1 MPNYLYGDDLAEF
14 IIALQVV
21 LTRRIHKSI
30 TILLFFIKIYLF
42 LHIIEAMQVLI
53 HLISRLPLR
62 YLQSVGAFL
71 GLLSYWFSP
80 KDKALI
86 HENLGL
92 AQQMYDF
99 KASPKEVAKSAGK
112 MLTDSLWIWQHPQ
125 EAIKKTELVHWDL
138 VEQAMSEGK
147 GLLMLTPHLGA
158 FEMIP
163 RVLAEHF
170 PATIIYK
177 PAKQSWLNELI
188 EKGRAHPRMNFVP
201 ANMQGVRQI
210 ARALVRGEAVGIL
223 PDQVPGN
230 GEGVWAPFFGKPAYT
245 AVLPAKIALKNNIP
259 TIVFS
264 AIRKPHG
271 AGWKMIAQRITE
283 PFNADPLIAATQL
296 NQFLEH
302 VIIQN
307 PEQYLW
313 MYKRYKHP
321 SGAPLPPSS

>member
-1 MPNYLYGDDLAEF
+1 M
-14 IIALQVV
+14 
-21 LTRRIHKSI
+21 HW
-30 TILLFFIKIYLF
+30 
-42 LHIIEAMQVLI
+42 LI
-53 HLISRLPLR
+53 HLIGRLPLK

-71 GLLSYWFSP
+71 GLLTYWFSP

-86 HENLGL
+86 LENLSY
-92 AQQMYDF
+92 AQALYSF
-99 KASPKEVAKSAGK
+99 NASPKEVAKSAGK
-112 MLTDSLWIWQHPQ
+112 MLTDSLWIWQHPK
-125 EAIKKTELVHWDL
+125 EALKKTELIHWDV
-138 VEQAMSEGK
+138 VEQAMEEGK

-177 PAKQSWLNELI
+177 PAKQAWLNDLI
-188 EKGRAHPRMNFVP
+188 EEGRAHPRMNFVP

-264 AIRKPHG
+264 AIRKPDG
-271 AGWKMIAQRITE
+271 DGWSMIAQRISE
-283 PFNADPLIAATQL
+283 PFSSDSVTAATQL
-296 NQFLEH
+296 NHFLEQ

-321 SGAPLPPSS
+321 AGAPPPPPE

>member
-1 MPNYLYGDDLAEF
+1 M
-14 IIALQVV
+14 
-21 LTRRIHKSI
+21 HW
-30 TILLFFIKIYLF
+30 
-42 LHIIEAMQVLI
+42 LI
-53 HLISRLPLR
+53 HLIGRLPLK

-71 GLLSYWFSP
+71 GLLTYWFSP

-86 HENLGL
+86 LENLSY
-92 AQQMYDF
+92 AQELYSF
-99 KASPKEVAKSAGK
+99 NASPKEVAKSAGK
-112 MLTDSLWIWQHPQ
+112 MLTDSLWIWQHPE
-125 EAIKKTELVHWDL
+125 EALKKTELIHWDV
-138 VEQAMSEGK
+138 VEQAMEEGK

-177 PAKQSWLNELI
+177 PAKQAWLNDLI
-188 EKGRAHPRMNFVP
+188 EEGRAHPRMNFVP

-264 AIRKPHG
+264 AIRKPDG
-271 AGWKMIAQRITE
+271 DGWSMFAQRISE
-283 PFNADPLIAATQL
+283 PFSSDSVTAATQL
-296 NQFLEH
+296 NHFLEQ
-302 VIIQN
+302 VIIKN

-321 SGAPLPPSS
+321 AGAPLPPSE

>member
-1 MPNYLYGDDLAEF
+1 ME
-14 IIALQVV
+14 
-21 LTRRIHKSI
+21 RSI
-30 TILLFFIKIYLF
+30 TILLIFFKLHGF
-42 LHIIEAMQVLI
+42 LHIIEGMHGLI
-53 HLISRLPLR
+53 HLIGRLPLR

-71 GLLSYWFSP
+71 GLLTYWFSP

-86 HENLGL
+86 LENLSYAHKL
-92 AQQMYDF
+92 YNFQ
-99 KASPKEVAKSAGK
+99 ASPKEVAKSAGK

-125 EAIKKTELVHWDL
+125 EALKKTELIHWDV
-138 VEQAMSEGK
+138 VENAMAEGK

-177 PAKQSWLNELI
+177 PAKQTWLNDLI
-188 EKGRAHPRMNFVP
+188 EEGRAHPRMNFVP

-271 AGWKMIAQRITE
+271 EGWSIVAERLTE
-283 PFNADPLIAATQL
+283 PFQSDPVSAATQL
-296 NQFLEH
+296 NHFLEQ
-302 VIIQN
+302 VIIKN

-321 SGAPLPPSS
+321 AGAPLPPSE

>member
-1 MPNYLYGDDLAEF
+1 
-14 IIALQVV
+14 
-21 LTRRIHKSI
+21 
-30 TILLFFIKIYLF
+30 
-42 LHIIEAMQVLI
+42 
-53 HLISRLPLR
+53 
-62 YLQSVGAFL
+62 
-71 GLLSYWFSP
+71 
-80 KDKALI
+80 
-86 HENLGL
+86 
-92 AQQMYDF
+92 
-99 KASPKEVAKSAGK
+99 
-112 MLTDSLWIWQHPQ
+112 MLTDSLWIWQHPT
-125 EAIKKTELVHWDL
+125 EALKKTELIHWDV
-138 VEQAMSEGK
+138 VENAMAEGK

-177 PAKQSWLNELI
+177 PAKQTWLNDLI
-188 EKGRAHPRMNFVP
+188 EEGRAHPRMNFVP

-264 AIRKPHG
+264 AIRKPYG
-271 AGWKMIAQRITE
+271 DGWSMVAERLTE
-283 PFNADPLIAATQL
+283 PFDSDPVTAATQL
-296 NQFLEH
+296 NHFLEQ
-302 VIIQN
+302 VIIKN

-321 SGAPLPPSS
+321 AGAPLPPSE

>member
-1 MPNYLYGDDLAEF
+1 MHG
-14 IIALQVV
+14 
-21 LTRRIHKSI
+21 
-30 TILLFFIKIYLF
+30 
-42 LHIIEAMQVLI
+42 LI
-53 HLISRLPLR
+53 HLIGRLPLR

-71 GLLSYWFSP
+71 GLLTYWFSP

-86 HENLGL
+86 LENLSYAHKL
-92 AQQMYDF
+92 YNLQV
-99 KASPKEVAKSAGK
+99 SPKEVAKSAGK

-125 EAIKKTELVHWDL
+125 EALQKTELIHWDV
-138 VEQAMSEGK
+138 VENAMAEGK

-177 PAKQSWLNELI
+177 PAKQTWLNDLI

-264 AIRKPHG
+264 AIRQPHG
-271 AGWKMIAQRITE
+271 SGWSVVAQRMTE
-283 PFNADPLIAATQL
+283 PFQSDPVAAATQL
-296 NQFLEH
+296 NHFLEQ

-321 SGAPLPPSS
+321 AGAPLPPSG

>member
-1 MPNYLYGDDLAEF
+1 M
-14 IIALQVV
+14 
-21 LTRRIHKSI
+21 HS
-30 TILLFFIKIYLF
+30 
-42 LHIIEAMQVLI
+42 LI
-53 HLISRLPLR
+53 HLIGRLPLR

-71 GLLSYWFSP
+71 GLLTYWFSP

-86 HENLGL
+86 IENLSYAHKL
-92 AQQMYDF
+92 YNFQAN
-99 KASPKEVAKSAGK
+99 PKEVAKSAGK
-112 MLTDSLWIWQHPQ
+112 MLTDSLWIWQHPT
-125 EAIKKTELVHWDL
+125 EALKKTELIHWDV
-138 VEQAMSEGK
+138 VENAMAEGK

-163 RVLAEHF
+163 RVLAEYF

-177 PAKQSWLNELI
+177 PAKQNWLNELI
-188 EKGRAHPRMNFVP
+188 EEGRAHPRMNFVP

-271 AGWKMIAQRITE
+271 YGWFMVAERVTE
-283 PFNADPLIAATQL
+283 PFDSDPVTAATQL
-296 NQFLEH
+296 NHFLEK
-302 VIIQN
+302 VIIKN

-321 SGAPLPPSS
+321 AGAPLPPSE

>member
-1 MPNYLYGDDLAEF
+1 
-14 IIALQVV
+14 
-21 LTRRIHKSI
+21 
-30 TILLFFIKIYLF
+30 
-42 LHIIEAMQVLI
+42 MQWLI
-53 HLISRLPLR
+53 HLIGLLPLK
-62 YLQSVGAFL
+62 YLQYVGAFL
-71 GLLSYWFSP
+71 GLLTYWFSP

-86 HENLGL
+86 HENLAY
-92 AQQMYDF
+92 AQHLYAFEAD
-99 KASPKEVAKSAGK
+99 PKEVAKSAGK
-112 MLTDSLWIWQHPQ
+112 MLTDSLWIWQHPTQ
-125 EAIKKTELVHWDL
+125 ALQKTELIHWDV
-138 VEQAMSEGK
+138 VENAMAEGK

-177 PAKQSWLNELI
+177 PAKQLWLNALI

-271 AGWKMIAQRITE
+271 AGWAMIAQRITE
-283 PFNADPLIAATQL
+283 PFNSDSVLAATQL
-296 NQFLEH
+296 NQFLEQ
-302 VIIQN
+302 VIIKN

-321 SGAPLPPSS
+321 TGAPLPPS

>member
-1 MPNYLYGDDLAEF
+1 M
-14 IIALQVV
+14 
-21 LTRRIHKSI
+21 HW
-30 TILLFFIKIYLF
+30 
-42 LHIIEAMQVLI
+42 LI
-53 HLISRLPLR
+53 HLIGRLPLK

-71 GLLSYWFSP
+71 GLLTYWFSP

-86 HENLGL
+86 LENLSY
-92 AQQMYDF
+92 AQELYSF
-99 KASPKEVAKSAGK
+99 NASPKEVAKSAGK
-112 MLTDSLWIWQHPQ
+112 MLTDSLWIWQHPE
-125 EAIKKTELVHWDL
+125 EALKKTELIHWDV
-138 VEQAMSEGK
+138 VEQAMEEGK
-147 GLLMLTPHLGA
+147 GFLMLTPHLGA

-177 PAKQSWLNELI
+177 PAKQSWLNDLI
-188 EKGRAHPRMNFVP
+188 EEGRAHPRMNFVP

-264 AIRKPHG
+264 AIRKPDG
-271 AGWKMIAQRITE
+271 DGWSMFAQRISE
-283 PFNADPLIAATQL
+283 PFSSDSVTAATQL
-296 NQFLEH
+296 NHFLEQ
-302 VIIQN
+302 VIIKN

-321 SGAPLPPSS
+321 AGAPLPPSE